1 MHYIICSVL
10 DKKTFIFDIIERQRE
25 RERERILYTF
35 NYLNILLGK
44 R

>member
-25 RERERILYTF
+25 REREREREY
-35 NYLNILLGK
+35 YILLII
-44 R
+44 